1 MNQELI
7 KAEQFGLEQSQAEQ
21 ITSGLKQVLEER
33 KTLSEMYENV
43 IQLEITE
50 ENIPKFK
57 ELRLSIRDNRTK
69 GIETWHKVNK
79 EFYLRGGQF
88 VDAIKRKEVAENER
102 MEANLKSN
110 EDYFENLEKQ
120 RLAQLQ
126 LDRVAVLSNY
136 VDDADK
142 MNLSEM
148 QDDVFDAF
156 YNAKKKA
163 FEDAIEQAKIEE
175 QARIKAEAE
184 AEKIRLEK
192 EAEEKKRIEEQRL
205 ENERLRKEAELKEA
219 ELKAEREKA
228 EKERLIIEAE
238 NKAKLEAE
246 KIEREKV
253 EAELKAKQ
261 EAELKAQKER
271 IEAEEKARK
280 EAEKLAKAPIKKQL
294 SVWVNSFDLP
304 ESNVDNELSKE
315 IIEKF
320 NAFKNWS
327 LKQIEN
333 L

>member
-21 ITSGLKQVLEER
+21 ITSGLTQILEER
-33 KTLSEMYENV
+33 KTLSEMYENI

-126 LDRVAVLSNY
+126 LDRVAMLSNY

-205 ENERLRKEAELKEA
+205 ENERLRKEAEFKEA

-228 EKERLIIEAE
+228 EKERLRIETE

-246 KIEREKV
+246 RIEREKV

-261 EAELKAQKER
+261 EAELKAEKER

-304 ESNVDNELSKE
+304 ESNVDNEFSKE

>member
-21 ITSGLKQVLEER
+21 ITSGLTQILEER

-110 EDYFENLEKQ
+110 EDYFDNLEKQ

-126 LDRVAVLSNY
+126 LDRVTMLSNY

-175 QARIKAEAE
+175 LARIKAEAE
-184 AEKIRLEK
+184 AEKLRLEN

-205 ENERLRKEAELKEA
+205 ENERLRKEAELKES

-228 EKERLIIEAE
+228 EKERLRIEAE
-238 NKAKLEAE
+238 NKAKFEAE
-246 KIEREKV
+246 RIEREKV

-261 EAELKAQKER
+261 ESELKAEKER
-271 IEAEEKARK
+271 VEAEEKAKK